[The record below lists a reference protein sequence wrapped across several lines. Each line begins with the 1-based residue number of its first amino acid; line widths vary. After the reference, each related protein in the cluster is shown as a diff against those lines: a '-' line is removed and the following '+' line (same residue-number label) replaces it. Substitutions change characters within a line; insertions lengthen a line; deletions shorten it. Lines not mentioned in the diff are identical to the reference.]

1 MSNNWN
7 LKEHQEHIKL
17 EGIGTLAGF
26 TKTEYNNIGGASVAT
41 LHLLEMYYFCP
52 STLETLRNNLIE
64 DIDSIDCTEKSKLN
78 KYQIIEEVLEILD
91 KRFGVNSSME
101 TKG

>member
-17 EGIGTLAGF
+17 EGIGVLGAFSQTV
-26 TKTEYNNIGGASVAT
+26 YNNIGGASITT
-41 LHLLEMYYFCP
+41 LHSLDLRYFCP

-64 DIDSIDCTEKSKLN
+64 DIDSIDCTDKSKLD
-78 KYQIIEEVLEILD
+78 KYQIIEEVLEIID
-91 KRFGVNSSME
+91 KRFGVE
-101 TKG
+101 TS